1 MNNILRQLDNSQL
14 IEVINSI
21 CANTEITIRTG
32 LDPGTGKPRV
42 FADNRNI
49 GTFTLVKLD
58 APLLQ
63 TYFVTCVST
72 QTHRLYFEVD
82 ATSQQQ
88 AIDFASQRDDG
99 TLIIEPVDSVFIS
112 TESEDGWAANPV
124 N

>member
-1 MNNILRQLDNSQL
+1 MNHILLQLDNSQL
-14 IEVINSI
+14 INIIHSI
-21 CANTEITIRTG
+21 CANMDIAIRTG
-32 LDPGTGKPRV
+32 LDPGNGKPRV

-49 GTFTLVKLD
+49 GTFTVLNLD

-72 QTHRLYFEVD
+72 QTHRLYFEVE
-82 ATSQQQ
+82 AISQQQ
-88 AIDFASQRDDG
+88 AIDYASQRDDG